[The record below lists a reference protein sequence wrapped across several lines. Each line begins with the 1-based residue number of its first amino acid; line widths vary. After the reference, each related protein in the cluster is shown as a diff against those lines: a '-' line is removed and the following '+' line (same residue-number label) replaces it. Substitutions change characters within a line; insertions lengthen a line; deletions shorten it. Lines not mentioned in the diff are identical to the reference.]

1 VKHFEHFHLTK
12 EDKMRYAS
20 TLIMAVLLTPLM
32 SLHAADLPLKK
43 PNVVLFLADDA
54 GWGDYGANGNTTVRT
69 PRIDSIARDGL
80 TFDRF
85 FVQPVCSPTRAEFLT
100 GRYHPRLGVTGV
112 STGQERIEPD
122 EKTIADAFKSA
133 GYATGAFGKWHNG
146 SQWPHHPRARG
157 FDEYFGHTSGH
168 WAEYFDAHLEYN
180 GRMVRTKGYIVD
192 VCTDRAL
199 DFIARNREQPFFC
212 YMPFTTPHSPW
223 AAPDADWER
232 YKTLEPTQH
241 ATAAA

>member
-1 VKHFEHFHLTK
+1 V
-12 EDKMRYAS
+12 
-20 TLIMAVLLTPLM
+20 
-32 SLHAADLPLKK
+32 
-43 PNVVLFLADDA
+43 
-54 GWGDYGANGNTTVRT
+54 
-69 PRIDSIARDGL
+69 

-112 STGQERIEPD
+112 STGQERMESD

-146 SQWPHHPRARG
+146 SQWPHHPMARG

-168 WAEYFDAHLEYN
+168 WAEYFDAHLEHN

-199 DFIARNREQPFFC
+199 DFIERNCEQPFFC
-212 YMPFTTPHSPW
+212 YVPFTTPHSPW
-223 AAPDADWER
+223 AAPAADWER

-241 ATAAA
+241 ATAAAQEEIDKTRYAHQPCWHLSRRNQAARWSRPFPFASRRWHLAMAGAIAYQLVERRGQCARTASPPGCKRQAL